1 MSLEKFFKIAKND
14 LFTLCRSITGK
25 GTEKTLRIIKNE
37 FPKLKILKKKCG
49 SKVFDW
55 KIPSEWNVSDAYILD
70 KSNKKIVDFKK
81 NNLHLVGYSVPIKKN
96 IKQRDLLKKL
106 FSLPDKPDAIPYH
119 VSYYKK
125 SWGFCVT
132 DKQKKMISKNYKSN
146 DIFNVVIKSNF
157 KKNGYLKYGELIIPG
172 KSKQEIL
179 VSTYICHPSM
189 ANNELS
195 GPIVS
200 MLLID
205 NYLKKKLKKTIR
217 FLFVPETIGSLT
229 YLSHKLTYLKRNVIG
244 GYNLSC
250 IGDNRKHSCILSRNE
265 NSQSDKS
272 LLEAYKQ
279 LKIRYKIF
287 SYLERGSDER
297 QYNSPYVDL
306 GITSIFRSK
315 YGEYPEYHTSHDIF
329 GRVVTKEGL
338 NGGYKVAKKS
348 IDILQ
353 EKIIPKS
360 NIYCEPRLSKYG
372 LYKKFDIEK
381 KRNTTRDYI
390 NFMTYSDGKNDLSDI
405 AQKIKL
411 SPQKTKKYLKI
422 LVKKKLISI

>member
-81 NNLHLVGYSVPIKKN
+81 NNLHLVGYSVPINKN

-157 KKNGYLKYGELIIPG
+157 
-172 KSKQEIL
+172 
-179 VSTYICHPSM
+179 
-189 ANNELS
+189 
-195 GPIVS
+195 
-200 MLLID
+200 
-205 NYLKKKLKKTIR
+205 
-217 FLFVPETIGSLT
+217 
-229 YLSHKLTYLKRNVIG
+229 
-244 GYNLSC
+244 
-250 IGDNRKHSCILSRNE
+250 
-265 NSQSDKS
+265 
-272 LLEAYKQ
+272 
-279 LKIRYKIF
+279 
-287 SYLERGSDER
+287 
-297 QYNSPYVDL
+297 
-306 GITSIFRSK
+306 
-315 YGEYPEYHTSHDIF
+315 
-329 GRVVTKEGL
+329 
-338 NGGYKVAKKS
+338 
-348 IDILQ
+348 
-353 EKIIPKS
+353 
-360 NIYCEPRLSKYG
+360 
-372 LYKKFDIEK
+372 
-381 KRNTTRDYI
+381 
-390 NFMTYSDGKNDLSDI
+390 
-405 AQKIKL
+405 
-411 SPQKTKKYLKI
+411 
-422 LVKKKLISI
+422 